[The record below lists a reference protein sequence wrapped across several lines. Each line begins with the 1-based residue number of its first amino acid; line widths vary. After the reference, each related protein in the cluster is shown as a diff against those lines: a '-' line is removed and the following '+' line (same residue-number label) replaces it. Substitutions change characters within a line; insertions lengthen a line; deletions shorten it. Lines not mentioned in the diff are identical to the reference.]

1 MLHVP
6 RMRRGVED
14 GVAAYRRSINSGLE
28 GPETHGLE
36 AHATGYIPGLM
47 NRTVT
52 GYRYTLP

>member
-1 MLHVP
+1 
-6 RMRRGVED
+6 MRRGMED
-14 GVAAYRRSINSGLE
+14 GVAARRGSINSGLE

-52 GYRYTLP
+52 GYRYTFP